1 MVNVV
6 LMKTRVSRLALS
18 RDALVLE
25 GTLVEIHGDWWTGKE
40 KNKDGKAE
48 YDQDEG
54 TGPARLGGWGGGKE
68 AGSKRKEIW
77 TRGWSKD
84 AGEAARKRWGRRE
97 GDGD

>member
-25 GTLVEIHGDWWTGKE
+25 GTLVEIHGDWWTGEDKSQ
-40 KNKDGKAE
+40 DGKAE

-54 TGPARLGGWGGGKE
+54 TGPARLGG
-68 AGSKRKEIW
+68 GSKGGASAKKFG
-77 TRGWSKD
+77 TRGWSED
-84 AGEAARKRWGRRE
+84 AGEAPRKR
-97 GDGD
+97 

>member
-25 GTLVEIHGDWWTGKE
+25 GALVEIHGDWWTGKD

-54 TGPARLGGWGGGKE
+54 TGPARLGGGGEGRGGG
-68 AGSKRKEIW
+68 
-77 TRGWSKD
+77 
-84 AGEAARKRWGRRE
+84 GEQAQRNLDSRMEQGRR
-97 GDGD
+97 